1 MKKIFYLLS
10 ICFAIIYTSC
20 KPQVDDKVTL
30 PTPPTASFSISPGKD
45 ANHVILTNTTAGAF
59 LSQWDLGNGAKSE
72 LQSVE
77 AYYPYKGNFEVTLVA
92 FNSGGFGEAK
102 KTVNITQD
110 DANACSGA
118 VALLSNCSTR
128 TWKLKPE
135 IGCMTVGTPG
145 LTTVYWASPLS
156 EITGRPC
163 HFNDEFKFTSK
174 GEFEYDNKGDFWGD
188 ADGNGNIIPA
198 GGGPKVG
205 CNDASAW
212 KAPYTV
218 WGSGKHKYSV
228 VGDQLTLVGEGAW
241 MGLYKVGTNAE
252 VSTPQK
258 SVTFKII
265 ELTDKKLVIA
275 AVYAALEWRFTYVAS

>member
-1 MKKIFYLLS
+1 MKKTAYLL
-10 ICFAIIYTSC
+10 FLVALSC
-20 KPQVDDKVTL
+20 TPQEDDKIAL
-30 PTPPTASFSISPGKD
+30 PAPPTATFTVSAGKD
-45 ANHVILTNTTAGAF
+45 ANHVVLTNTTLGAF
-59 LSQWDLGNGAKSE
+59 LTQWDLGNGVKSE
-72 LQSVE
+72 LPNVE
-77 AYYPYKGNFEVTLVA
+77 AYYPYKGEYEATLVA

-102 KTVNITQD
+102 QKVTITQD
-110 DANACSGA
+110 DPNACSGA

-135 IGCMTVGTPG
+135 AGAMTVGTPG

-156 EITGRPC
+156 EVAGRPC
-163 HFNDEFKFTSK
+163 HFNDEFKFSSK

-188 ADGNGNIIPA
+188 ADGNGNLIPS

-212 KAPYTV
+212 KAPYNV

-228 VGDQLTLVGEGAW
+228 AGDQLTLVGDGAW
-241 MGLYKVGTNAE
+241 MGLYKVGTNGE
-252 VSTPQK
+252 ISTPQK

-275 AVYAALEWRFTYVAS
+275 AVYSALEWRFVYE